1 MEGGICLSDTLKLT
15 GTLAD
20 ETRYSIYQYIVKENT
35 EVNVQQ
41 IAQQFGI
48 HPNVARLHLTK
59 LNEAKLLTSK
69 FVKNEKG
76 GRPARVYL
84 LAEDPIHLSFP
95 KQENHLLLEWLM
107 ELVDTMGEEAI
118 EKAKEIAYQ
127 NGQKVVNH
135 HPLMDSMTFEEKLDM
150 LKETAHSIGYVPTVM
165 EKNNKKIITFSIFNC
180 PYKDF
185 LSKYPQFICL
195 LHESFL
201 KGQFDKLFPAN
212 SFIQLESK
220 QNHCINCVY
229 HVEVL

>member
-1 MEGGICLSDTLKLT
+1 MEGGIYLSDTLKLT

-20 ETRYSIYQYIVKENT
+20 ETRYSIYQYITKENK

-76 GRPARVYL
+76 GRPARVYV

-95 KQENHLLLEWLM
+95 KQENHLLIEWLL
-107 ELVDTMGEEAI
+107 ELVDAMGDAAI
-118 EKAKEIAYQ
+118 DKAKDIAYQ
-127 NGQKVVNH
+127 NGHKAINH
-135 HPLMDSMTFEEKLDM
+135 KQVDTLTFEDKLEIM
-150 LKETAHSIGYVPTVM
+150 KETAHSIGYIPNVT
-165 EKNNKKIITFSIFNC
+165 EKENKKIITFSIFNC
-180 PYKDF
+180 PYKDY
-185 LSKYPQFICL
+185 LNKYPHFICI

-201 KGQFDKLFPAN
+201 KGQFDTLFPEN
-212 SFIQLESK
+212 TFVQLESK